1 MKLLSVVPALI
12 LVPMLTVSFPTNAK
26 SERAITTKVEPVV
39 AQVVT
44 QVVNAPN
51 ESVLTQRKLRIQ
63 RLLISL
69 DKVAAVAVQMK
80 PENAERLEPVIV
92 DLAEQTLNLVGQS
105 EIQNVKT
112 DSELD
117 RLELTVGELANALSR
132 TIEPEISL

>member
-1 MKLLSVVPALI
+1 MKLLSIVPALI
-12 LVPMLTVSFPTNAK
+12 VVPMLSVSFPTNAN
-26 SERAITTKVEPVV
+26 SEKALPTKVEPAVKQ
-39 AQVVT
+39 AVT

-51 ESVLTQRKLRIQ
+51 EAVLTQRKVRIQ

-69 DKVAAVAVQMK
+69 DKVAAVAIQMK
-80 PENAERLEPVIV
+80 PENTERLEPVIV

-117 RLELTVGELANALSR
+117 RLELTVGELANALNR
-132 TIEPEISL
+132 MIEPELTL